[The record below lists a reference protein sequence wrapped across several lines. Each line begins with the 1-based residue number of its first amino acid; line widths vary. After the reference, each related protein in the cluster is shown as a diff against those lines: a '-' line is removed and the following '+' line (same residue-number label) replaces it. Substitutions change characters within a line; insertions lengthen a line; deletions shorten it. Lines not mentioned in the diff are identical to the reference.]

1 MAKMNVSEFKSNFD
15 GGSRSNRFII
25 SGAIPKAG
33 ISDVTRGQ
41 DDINSIVVK
50 AGSMP
55 AVTLG
60 ILRVPFR
67 GRVVKI
73 PGDRTYEEWTF
84 TVMDGFDNNSEW
96 RNGFVGWNAEFNL
109 HEENVPG
116 SFGSGLGVDLDGPL
130 FETWTVEQLGLDGG
144 VGRTINLN
152 KCWPVMISEIALS
165 YDNADTISEYT
176 VTMAYD
182 WIDGDG
188 TKGANTA
195 VPAIWPPSGGNVPGE
210 IPWFG
215 P

>member
-1 MAKMNVSEFKSNFD
+1 MAIMNVAEFKNNFD

-25 SGAIPKAG
+25 SGAIPKVGAAKKKN
-33 ISDVTRGQ
+33 
-41 DDINSIVVK
+41 DINSIVVK

-84 TVMDGFDNNSEW
+84 TVMDGFDGNSEH
-96 RNGFVGWNAEFNL
+96 RNGFVGWNSEFNL
-109 HEENVPG
+109 HEQNVPG
-116 SFGSGLGVDLDGPL
+116 SFGSGMGVDLNSDL
-130 FETWTVEQLGLDGG
+130 FQTWTVRQLGLDGES
-144 VGRTINLN
+144 RRKINLH
-152 KCWPVMISEIALS
+152 KCWPVVVSEIALS

-182 WIDGDG
+182 WLSGHG
-188 TKGANTA
+188 TGEET
-195 VPAIWPPSGGNVPGE
+195 GEDDEGNE
-210 IPWFG
+210 
-215 P
+215 

>member
-1 MAKMNVSEFKSNFD
+1 MNVAEFKNNFD

-25 SGAIPKAG
+25 SGAIPKVGAAKKKN
-33 ISDVTRGQ
+33 
-41 DDINSIVVK
+41 DINSIVVK

-84 TVMDGFDNNSEW
+84 TVMDGFDGTSEH
-96 RNGFVGWNAEFNL
+96 RNGFVGWNSEFNL
-109 HEENVPG
+109 HEQNVPG
-116 SFGSGLGVDLDGPL
+116 SFGSGMGVDLNSDL
-130 FETWTVEQLGLDGG
+130 FQTWTVRQLGLDGES
-144 VGRTINLN
+144 RRQIDLH
-152 KCWPVMISEIALS
+152 KCWPVVVSEIALS

-188 TKGANTA
+188 TQG
-195 VPAIWPPSGGNVPGE
+195 SGG
-210 IPWFG
+210 I
-215 P
+215 

>member
-1 MAKMNVSEFKSNFD
+1 MNVAEFKNNFD

-84 TVMDGFDNNSEW
+84 TVMDGFDGNSEH
-96 RNGFVGWNAEFNL
+96 RNRFVGWNSEFNL
-109 HEENVPG
+109 HEQNVPG
-116 SFGSGLGVDLDGPL
+116 LFGNRYGQVDLNSDL
-130 FETWTVEQLGLDGG
+130 FQTWTVRQLGLDGES
-144 VGRTINLN
+144 RRKINLH
-152 KCWPVMISEIALS
+152 KCWPVVVSEIALS

-182 WIDGDG
+182 YLSGDG
-188 TKGANTA
+188 TGED
-195 VPAIWPPSGGNVPGE
+195 VDGNPHTSDDDPRHVE
-210 IPWFG
+210 
-215 P
+215 